1 MQEVKRAALSVEA
14 AAIFLGVKKN
24 YLYQLIHKR
33 KIPCYRPSGG
43 RVFFRQ
49 NELEEFLFRN
59 RQAAD
64 YEEGA

>member
-1 MQEVKRAALSVEA
+1 MQEVKKVALSVEA

-33 KIPCYRPSGG
+33 KIPCYHPSGG
-43 RVFFRQ
+43 RVFFRES
-49 NELEEFLFRN
+49 ELTEYLFRN